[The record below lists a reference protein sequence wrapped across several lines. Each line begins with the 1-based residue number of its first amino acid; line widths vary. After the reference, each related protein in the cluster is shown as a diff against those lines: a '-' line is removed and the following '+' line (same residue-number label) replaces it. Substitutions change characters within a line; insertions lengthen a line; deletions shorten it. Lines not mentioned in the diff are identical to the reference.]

1 MAAILFRAA
10 GCLVGERH
18 DGSAGVGRGMLRVLS
33 SKTAQVLAG
42 GVNGAVDG
50 AFIGVCTVLL
60 ILVEVIRDS
69 RL

>member
-10 GCLVGERH
+10 GRLVGERH
-18 DGSAGVGRGMLRVLS
+18 DGSAGVGCGVLRVRS
-33 SKTAQVLAG
+33 GETAQVLAG

-50 AFIGVCTVLL
+50 AFVGVCTVLL

>member
-33 SKTAQVLAG
+33 GETAQVLTG

-60 ILVEVIRDS
+60 VLVEVIRDS
-69 RL
+69 CL